1 MLTYME
7 YKLITNVPLSSNIYE
22 LRKNA
27 GAPAYSTAYNLAKK
41 FEGMNIIRIEEQT
54 SNGRKIS
61 RIYPA
66 QAYPAFE
73 EICNKFF
80 DEYYSKATTIL
91 MAQIEETAKKRRL
104 TYQIVGGQLDP
115 SRAYSDIQIIIP
127 EQEESRWKKAINDIE
142 NSMNYFGLTTNPSRK
157 SRFLYRKLHVIP
169 LPFISPE
176 AELKEKLEN
185 KSIRDMHYRAGYA
198 ELEPY
203 FFYLA

>member
-1 MLTYME
+1 MTYTE
-7 YKLITNVPLSSNIYE
+7 YKLITSVPLSSNIYE

-27 GAPAYSTAYNLAKK
+27 GAPSYSTAYNLARK

-66 QAYPAFE
+66 EAYPAFE

-80 DEYYSKATTIL
+80 SEYYSRATSIL
-91 MAQIEETAKKRRL
+91 DAQLKETAMKRGL
-104 TYQIVGGQLDP
+104 KYGVVGGQLDS
-115 SRAYSDIQIIIP
+115 SRAYSDIQIVIP
-127 EQEESRWKKAINDIE
+127 EREANKWKKAIGDIE
-142 NSMNYFGLTTNPSRK
+142 GNMNYFGLTTSPAK
-157 SRFLYRKLHVIP
+157 KGRFLARKLHVIP
-169 LPFISPE
+169 LPFVNPE
-176 AELKEKLEN
+176 AELKERLEN
-185 KSIRDMHYRAGYA
+185 KSVRDIHYRAGYA